1 MSRGLGKAD
10 HIIIQTEDGEEY
22 QFAVNDFTITIDRDY
37 EEYSGVIPVTTRQLT
52 ETTATLEG
60 QIVCTKSP

>member
-1 MSRGLGKAD
+1 MPRGLGEAD

-22 QFAVNDFTITIDRDY
+22 RFAANEFTITIDRDCESY
-37 EEYSGVIPVTTRQLT
+37 NGVIPVTTRQLT
-52 ETTATLEG
+52 EITATLEG